1 MEEQSQTMCRMKKIT
16 TLLIDEKA
24 DQRIQ
29 FYLSLDLLKNSRA
42 CVCHDNGFDALAYLK
57 QHPDFIP
64 DYIFFNGEL
73 PANQGTLFIKNI
85 RKLKRL
91 QSTTVILLSK
101 ENVLPEDLR
110 QAGFAACLPKQRDIH
125 QLKDA
130 LKVIFAATYP
140 AVMPV
145 AVEEPYHLLHNIAAR
160 IKEMIQSSQ
169 VLLEAPHRLSA

>member
-1 MEEQSQTMCRMKKIT
+1 MKKIT

-24 DQRIQ
+24 DQRNQ

-42 CVCHDNGFDALAYLK
+42 CVCHDDGFDALAYLK
-57 QHPDFIP
+57 QHPAFIP

-73 PANQGTLFIKNI
+73 PAKQGVLFIKHI

-101 ENVLPEDLR
+101 ENVLPEELG
-110 QAGFAACLPKQRDIH
+110 QAGFAACLPKQRDIY
-125 QLKDA
+125 QLRDA
-130 LKVIFAATYP
+130 LKVIFANEYP
-140 AVMPV
+140 AVIPATTEDAYRM
-145 AVEEPYHLLHNIAAR
+145 LHNIAAR

-169 VLLEAPHRLSA
+169 VLLEAPRRLSA

>member
-1 MEEQSQTMCRMKKIT
+1 MCRMKKIT

-42 CVCHDNGFDALAYLK
+42 CVCHDNGLNALTYLK

-73 PANQGTLFIKNI
+73 PADQSALFIRHI

-91 QSTTVILLSK
+91 RSTTVVLLSK
-101 ENVLPEDLR
+101 ENVQPEELQ
-110 QAGFAACLPKQRDIH
+110 QAGFAACLLKQRDIYG
-125 QLKDA
+125 LRDA
-130 LKVIFAATYP
+130 LKIIFATAYP
-140 AVMPV
+140 AVIPAV
-145 AVEEPYHLLHNIAAR
+145 AETSYHPLHNIAAR

-169 VLLEAPHRLSA
+169 ILLEAPRRLSA